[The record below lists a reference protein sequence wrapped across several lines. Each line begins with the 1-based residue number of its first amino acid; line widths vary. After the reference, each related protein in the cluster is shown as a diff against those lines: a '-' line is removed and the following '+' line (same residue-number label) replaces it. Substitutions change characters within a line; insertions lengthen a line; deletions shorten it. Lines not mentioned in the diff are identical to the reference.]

1 MHASEIHAISTHCA
15 PLPQGWQGE
24 AQFFDQILHFG
35 SRKSGKNNL
44 MNDNFILNVGERS

>member
-1 MHASEIHAISTHCA
+1 MHASEIDVISTHCA

-35 SRKSGKNNL
+35 SRKSGKNHL
-44 MNDNFILNVGERS
+44 MNVNFILNVGERS